1 MIEFVKEKSELLYDS
16 KIFALYKEYLRTP
29 NGNVV
34 EYDYIKH
41 KSGGGA
47 GALVIDDNEYTY
59 LIKQYRNTLDR
70 VNIEIPAG
78 GYSYIGESGIDCAKR
93 EVEEEIGMIPTKL
106 YHVSDMISSVGT
118 YDEMTD
124 IYIGTKLIKGERKLD
139 PDEYIEILHI
149 PVSEAIGMIYTGE
162 IMDSKTMV
170 ALLAYQD
177 MKSKGIIE

>member
-16 KIFALYKEYLRTP
+16 KIVALYKEYLRTP

>member
-16 KIFALYKEYLRTP
+16 KIVALYKEYLRTP

-118 YDEMTD
+118 FDEMTD